1 MSNDLTKRNSGTGL
15 STAGDRPSV
24 LNELIKSLPPEQQ
37 QKLAVKAAE
46 ALIEQEQ
53 KDLDAQRRFDG
64 AGADMIRHVG
74 LVNEHE
80 KNKSDFTVTSKFQTA
95 SGETNVKVSKN
106 NNTTVIVIA
115 VVIAVIFFVMFS
127 R

>member
-1 MSNDLTKRNSGTGL
+1 MSNDLTKGNIGTGL
-15 STAGDRPSV
+15 KASGERQSV
-24 LNELIKSLPPEQQ
+24 LSELVKSLPPEQQ

-64 AGADMIRHVG
+64 AGVDMARHVG

-106 NNTTVIVIA
+106 NNTTIIVIA
-115 VVIAVIFFVMFS
+115 VVVAVVFFVLFS
-127 R
+127 H

>member
-1 MSNDLTKRNSGTGL
+1 MSNDLIKRTTGTGL
-15 STAGDRPSV
+15 STTGDKASV
-24 LNELIKSLPPEQQ
+24 LNELVKSLPPEQQ
-37 QKLAVKAAE
+37 KRLAEKAAI
-46 ALIEQEQ
+46 ALMEQEIS
-53 KDLDAQRRFDG
+53 DRDAQRRFDG
-64 AGADMIRHVG
+64 AGADMVRHVG

-80 KNKSDFTVTSKFQTA
+80 KNKSDFTITSKFQTA

-106 NNTTVIVIA
+106 NNTTIIVIA

>member
-1 MSNDLTKRNSGTGL
+1 MSNDLTKRNTGTEL
-15 STAGDRPSV
+15 DKSRERPS
-24 LNELIKSLPPEQQ
+24 LLTELVKSLPPEQQ

-64 AGADMIRHVG
+64 AGADMARHVG

-80 KNKSDFTVTSKFQTA
+80 KNKSDFTVTSRFQTA

-106 NNTTVIVIA
+106 NNTTIIVIA
-115 VVIAVIFFVMFS
+115 VVVAVIFFVMFS